1 MAYKCIW
8 IQRGTNSG
16 DVHISQSGFVELQA
30 GQATCGEC
38 GTEVG
43 RKVGE
48 QWYERI
54 RSRRGGDRY
63 TPASSAFIEQLR
75 LFEVGDSAKVVASK
89 VRSQ

>member
-1 MAYKCIW
+1 MANKCIW

-16 DVHISQSGFVELQA
+16 DVHISESGYSELQA
-30 GQATCGEC
+30 GQATCAAC

-43 RKVGE
+43 RLVGG

-63 TPASSAFIEQLR
+63 TAASSTFLEQLR
-75 LFEVGDSAKVVASK
+75 RVAIADSAQLVEKK
-89 VRSQ
+89 VRS